1 MTNWIITSSV
11 LILIFVAARRLLKGH
26 ISPLLQYGL
35 WLIVLARLIIPVN
48 SIQSPISILNAIP
61 AAPAAVVSETSD
73 TTETIENTETT
84 SALPAAVTT
93 TPYTEVVISDAPE
106 NTASLPAQSSLPSLS
121 FVLGT
126 LWLTGMAGIL
136 IYAAIRNARLARFL
150 HRTRRPF
157 ADGVYVAPALPSSCL
172 FGVIRPTVYITEAV
186 AADPQALQH
195 VLAHEQAHRRH
206 GDHIWNLLRIGVL
219 ALHWYNPLVWWACA
233 LSKRD
238 AEMAA
243 DTSAIATLAPEE
255 RFSYGETLLNML
267 DCAAARDTWFSCS
280 TTMITTKRAL
290 RERIEA
296 IVKNAHTAL
305 SMAALVLLMAIAVV
319 GCTFTGAKE
328 EADSQ
333 ADTSTEETTP
343 YISPNTPYG
352 AERIENITRWLKDA
366 YGYTHEEASET
377 LLEWINAYE
386 TLDASCITEYYL
398 QKMSDGSMLGYIY
411 YEEDPPNYEVQK
423 QIDQLIAKAAT
434 TLGLEYFCFDGDGA
448 AQFVLCK
455 SREGKYREYFYEYNL
470 RIQSEQDPRVF
481 DPSYTE
487 PFLAYYNRKAPYTTQ
502 LAESMVQWACE
513 DYGLTY
519 EDYTSTFL
527 QWNHDFGEVNT
538 ELIENCY
545 IIKMSDG
552 SIIGSLVYPSNIS
565 YTPTP
570 NNIKLF
576 AEAYNM
582 RSIFFSSQSATNDAI
597 FCLIPNGDTLEDDAL
612 FQKILDNCP
621 FHQYWMLGMS
631 INWADR
637 NGLYD

>member
-1 MTNWIITSSV
+1 MADRT
-11 LILIFVAARRLLKGH
+11 
-26 ISPLLQYGL
+26 
-35 WLIVLARLIIPVN
+35 
-48 SIQSPISILNAIP
+48 
-61 AAPAAVVSETSD
+61 
-73 TTETIENTETT
+73 
-84 SALPAAVTT
+84 
-93 TPYTEVVISDAPE
+93 
-106 NTASLPAQSSLPSLS
+106 
-121 FVLGT
+121 GT

-243 DTSAIATLAPEE
+243 DSSAIATLAPEE

>member
-35 WLIVLARLIIPVN
+35 WLIVLARLIVPVN

-73 TTETIENTETT
+73 TAETIENTETT

-206 GDHIWNLLRIGVL
+206 GDYIWNLLRIGVL

-319 GCTFTGAKE
+319 GCTFTGAEDE
-328 EADSQ
+328 ESG
-333 ADTSTEETTP
+333 TTKS
-343 YISPNTPYG
+343 SPHVFSYTPIG
-352 AERIENITRWLKDA
+352 SERVEDITHWLKED
-366 YGYTHEEASET
+366 YNYTHEDISET
-377 LLEWINAYE
+377 LLEWINSSD
-386 TLDASCITEYYL
+386 TLDASCITDYYL
-398 QKMSDGSMLGYIY
+398 QKISDGSMLGYIY
-411 YEEDPPNYEVQK
+411 YEEDPPEYQLGE
-423 QIDQLIAKAAT
+423 QINQFVDKTAT
-434 TLGLEYFCFDGDGA
+434 SLGLEYYISDGDGIT
-448 AQFVLCK
+448 QFAFDTTK
-455 SREGKYREYFYEYNL
+455 TGKYYTYFYDYYP
-470 RIQSEQDPRVF
+470 RIQVEKDPRVF
-481 DPSYTE
+481 DPTYTE
-487 PFLAYYNRKAPYTTQ
+487 PFLAYYNRKAPYTIQ
-502 LAESMVQWACE
+502 LAEYMVQWATE
-513 DYGLTY
+513 DYDLTF
-519 EDYTSTFL
+519 EDYSSAFL

-538 ELIENCY
+538 DLMEDCY
-545 IIKMSDG
+545 IVKMSNG
-552 SIIGSLVYPSNIS
+552 SIIGSLIYPSNLS
-565 YTPTP
+565 YLPTSH
-570 NNIKLF
+570 NVKRF
-576 AEAYNM
+576 AAAHEL
-582 RSIFFSSQSATNDAI
+582 RLVSFSSKSDTNDVI
-597 FCLIPNGDTLEDDAL
+597 FCLTPIDDSVDKYASHKDPF
-612 FQKILDNCP
+612 FQYNK
-621 FHQYWMLGMS
+621 LGMA

>member
-35 WLIVLARLIIPVN
+35 WLIVLARLIVPVN

-61 AAPAAVVSETSD
+61 AVPAAVVSETID
-73 TTETIENTETT
+73 TTETTETT
-84 SALPAAVTT
+84 SAFPAAVTP
-93 TPYTEVVISDAPE
+93 TPYTEVNISDAPE
-106 NTASLPAQSSLPSLS
+106 ITTSAPAQSSLPSLS

-206 GDHIWNLLRIGVL
+206 GDYIWNLLRIGVL

-305 SMAALVLLMAIAVV
+305 SMAALVLLMTIAVV
-319 GCTFTGAKE
+319 GCTFTGAE
-328 EADSQ
+328 DDMDSKVDSGT
-333 ADTSTEETTP
+333 AETTP
-343 YISPNTPYG
+343 YIAPNTPYG
-352 AERIENITRWLKDA
+352 AERIETITRWLKED
-366 YGYTHEEASET
+366 YGYTYEDISET
-377 LLEWINAYE
+377 LLEWINDFE
-386 TLDASCITEYYL
+386 ILDASCITDYYL

-423 QIDQLIAKAAT
+423 QIDQLVAKAAT

-502 LAESMVQWACE
+502 LAESMIQWACE
-513 DYGLTY
+513 DYRLTY

-538 ELIENCY
+538 ELIEDCY

-552 SIIGSLVYPSNIS
+552 SIIGSFVYPSNIS

-597 FCLIPNGDTLEDDAL
+597 FCLIPNGDSLEDDAL

>member
-35 WLIVLARLIIPVN
+35 WLIVLARLIVPVN

-172 FGVIRPTVYITEAV
+172 FGMIRPTVYITEAV

-305 SMAALVLLMAIAVV
+305 SMAALVLLIAIAVV
-319 GCTFTGAKE
+319 GCTFTGAEE
-328 EADSQ
+328 EADSSTITPVVNPVSTYAEYTTYEIFSSRIIAQ
-333 ADTSTEETTP
+333 ERMDFITYWLAENHEITHESAADTLNQWLGADEKLSSLIEESNLIQTSDGSYVGYFKYAPQYRKTLEQFLTGVGASLDMDVEEVYDPSGITDFFITTQENRTLYSYYFHNIQEEIIHELDPRASDPKYVEPILAHFKNEITGRELANVYAEWITTETDLT
-343 YISPNTPYG
+343 
-352 AERIENITRWLKDA
+352 
-366 YGYTHEEASET
+366 YTDTSET
-377 LLEWINAYE
+377 LLQWLN
-386 TLDASCITEYYL
+386 DADSNTKGLTDYYML
-398 QKMSDGSMLGYIY
+398 EFSDGSMLGY
-411 YEEDPPNYEVQK
+411 
-423 QIDQLIAKAAT
+423 AKYGSFPRRDNEAGGVVNSVA
-434 TLGLEYFCFDGDGA
+434 ESIN
-448 AQFVLCK
+448 FV
-455 SREGKYREYFYEYNL
+455 
-470 RIQSEQDPRVF
+470 
-481 DPSYTE
+481 SYT
-487 PFLAYYNRKAPYTTQ
+487 FTNNN
-502 LAESMVQWACE
+502 
-513 DYGLTY
+513 
-519 EDYTSTFL
+519 TS
-527 QWNHDFGEVNT
+527 
-538 ELIENCY
+538 ELFFVI
-545 IIKMSDG
+545 
-552 SIIGSLVYPSNIS
+552 
-565 YTPTP
+565 TP
-570 NNIKLF
+570 NEEHILF
-576 AEAYNM
+576 EY
-582 RSIFFSSQSATNDAI
+582 Q
-597 FCLIPNGDTLEDDAL
+597 
-612 FQKILDNCP
+612 ILYGFIRDLS
-621 FHQYWMLGMS
+621 FWV
-631 INWADR
+631 D
-637 NGLYD
+637 

>member
-11 LILIFVAARRLLKGH
+11 LILIFIAARRLLKGH

-35 WLIVLARLIIPVN
+35 WLIVLARLIVPVN

-121 FVLGT
+121 FVLST

-172 FGVIRPTVYITEAV
+172 FGMIRPTVYITEAV

-195 VLAHEQAHRRH
+195 VLAHEQAHRSH

-319 GCTFTGAKE
+319 GCTFTGAE
-328 EADSQ
+328 DEAESDAAEASM
-333 ADTSTEETTP
+333 
-343 YISPNTPYG
+343 YVFPNTNYG
-352 AERIENITRWLKDA
+352 PERVENITRWLKED
-366 YGYTHEEASET
+366 YGYTYEDASET
-377 LLEWINAYE
+377 LQAWINDFEA
-386 TLDASCITEYYL
+386 LDASCITDHYL
-398 QKMSDGSMLGYIY
+398 QKMSDGSMLGYIF
-411 YEEDPPNYEVQK
+411 YEEDPPNYEVQTL
-423 QIDQLIAKAAT
+423 IDQMIAEAAAS
-434 TLGLEYFCFDGDGA
+434 LGLEYLCYDGDGV
-448 AQFVLCK
+448 AQFAITK
-455 SREGKYREYFYEYNL
+455 NKNGKYMEYFIHYHQ

-481 DPSYTE
+481 DPKYTE
-487 PFLAYYNRKAPYTTQ
+487 PFLAYHNRTTPYTTQ
-502 LAESMVQWACE
+502 MAEYMLQWACE

-519 EDYTSTFL
+519 EDYSSTFL
-527 QWNHDFGEVNT
+527 QWNHDFGDIPT
-538 ELIENCY
+538 EFIQDCY
-545 IIKMSDG
+545 MMKMSDG
-552 SIIGSLVYPSNIS
+552 TVICSLVYPSNIS
-565 YTPTP
+565 SYPNMYTMED
-570 NNIKLF
+570 F
-576 AEAYNM
+576 AERYGL
-582 RSIFFSSQSATNDAI
+582 RLQGFSSQSGTNDAL
-597 FCLIPNGDTLEDDAL
+597 FYLVPADSLDEDTYYDGSF
-612 FQKILDNCP
+612 FQYT
-621 FHQYWMLGMS
+621 QLGYT

>member
-84 SALPAAVTT
+84 SVLPAAVTT

-106 NTASLPAQSSLPSLS
+106 NTTSLPAQSSLPSLS

-126 LWLTGMAGIL
+126 LWLTGMTGIL

-206 GDHIWNLLRIGVL
+206 GDHIWNLLRIGTL

-305 SMAALVLLMAIAVV
+305 SMAALVLLMAIAVI
-319 GCTFTGAKE
+319 GCTFTGAEE
-328 EADSQ
+328 EAL
-333 ADTSTEETTP
+333 TSVK
-343 YISPNTPYG
+343 SPTPYG
-352 AERIENITRWLKDA
+352 DHDIVENVVGWVSDQYQMDYEDSSTTLAQWLLDSDIDTSIIQDYYLVEFA
-366 YGYTHEEASET
+366 DNTMLGLISYQNTDDTDLQQIDQLLSET
-377 LLEWINAYE
+377 AASLKLQLRALHSYNSVIFSFDYTAGNKYLFHLPYNLGTAHLLSDYDREAIVLKIWIDEGRHIDPKYADPLLQFYDVDLTSREINEYYVQWINEDFGLTAE
-386 TLDASCITEYYL
+386 DQTDLLISWLSESGEVDMNAISDLSLTQL
-398 QKMSDGSMLGYIY
+398 SDGSMLG
-411 YEEDPPNYEVQK
+411 
-423 QIDQLIAKAAT
+423 
-434 TLGLEYFCFDGDGA
+434 
-448 AQFVLCK
+448 
-455 SREGKYREYFYEYNL
+455 S
-470 RIQSEQDPRVF
+470 
-481 DPSYTE
+481 
-487 PFLAYYNRKAPYTTQ
+487 
-502 LAESMVQWACE
+502 
-513 DYGLTY
+513 LTY
-519 EDYTSTFL
+519 ELSVPSSTRQTAITALLEKTESLGYIDFSSTRNFDMQFHIYPDADIVYPL
-527 QWNHDFGEVNT
+527 KYYPYLLKAVFKARDFG
-538 ELIENCY
+538 
-545 IIKMSDG
+545 D
-552 SIIGSLVYPSNIS
+552 
-565 YTPTP
+565 
-570 NNIKLF
+570 
-576 AEAYNM
+576 YN
-582 RSIFFSSQSATNDAI
+582 
-597 FCLIPNGDTLEDDAL
+597 P
-612 FQKILDNCP
+612 
-621 FHQYWMLGMS
+621 
-631 INWADR
+631 
-637 NGLYD
+637 